1 MNIKSWCLRL
11 EISDNFFYQY
21 IVVDDSRI
29 GRFPYIQKDLT
40 FMKNSL
46 FSNISYKRSL
56 NHPLSAR
63 LT

>member
-29 GRFPYIQKDLT
+29 GRFPYIQKDFNLYEKLIV
-40 FMKNSL
+40 FK
-46 FSNISYKRSL
+46 Y
-56 NHPLSAR
+56 
-63 LT
+63 